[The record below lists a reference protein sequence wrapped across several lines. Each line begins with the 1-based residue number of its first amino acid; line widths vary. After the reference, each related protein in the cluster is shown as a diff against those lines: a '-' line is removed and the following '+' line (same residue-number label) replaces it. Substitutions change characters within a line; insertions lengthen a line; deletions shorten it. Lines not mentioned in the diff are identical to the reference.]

1 MEAGK
6 RRRSGDTVSEAGT
19 DTVVDFK
26 KEDVDL
32 KRAVAELYLRN
43 DWLISFS
50 HATRLR

>member
-6 RRRSGDTVSEAGT
+6 RGRSGDTVSEAGT
-19 DTVVDFK
+19 DAVVDFK